1 MRLQHYTAIA
11 FLFAVGCGGP
21 KYAPVSGV
29 VMFNGKPLVGGVV
42 SFQPMHDKGE
52 NAAAPGSTGKT
63 NDKGEYSLKGVGGEI
78 GALVGKHKVRIT
90 AADNQAQGDADGR
103 PSNSAAPPREKIPQI
118 YNSQTT
124 LEKTVNSGDNKIDF
138 TLTGSGVVPTDK
150 ASGGDARK

>member
-1 MRLQHYTAIA
+1 MRLQHFCVLV

-21 KYAPVSGV
+21 KFAPVSGV

-42 SFQPMHDKGE
+42 SFQPMHEKGE

-63 NDKGEYSLKGVGGEI
+63 NDKGEYSLKGVQGEN

-90 AADNQAQGDADGR
+90 AADNQSNGDTDAP
-103 PSNSAAPPREKIPQI
+103 PSKSAATPREKIPQI

-124 LEKTVNSGDNKIDF
+124 LEAMVKSSDNKLDF
-138 TLTGSGVVPTDK
+138 TLTGSGVLPTDK

>member
-1 MRLQHYTAIA
+1 MRLQHFTALV

-21 KYAPVSGV
+21 KFAPVSGV
-29 VMFNGKPLVGGVV
+29 VTFNGKPLVGGVV
-42 SFQPMHDKGE
+42 SFQPMHEKGE

-63 NDKGEYSLKGVGGEI
+63 NDKGEYTLKGVGGEN

-90 AADNQAQGDADGR
+90 AADNEPQGDADGR
-103 PSNSAAPPREKIPQI
+103 PKGAAPPREKIPQI

-124 LEKTVNSGDNKIDF
+124 LDATVKSSDNKVDF
-138 TLTGSGVVPTDK
+138 NLTGSGVLPTDK